1 MLKNLIRFSEEN
13 APLVIILALLVMGF
27 AAYQVPRMAVD
38 VFPELNAPTVTI
50 MTESPGYAADEVEQY
65 VSFPIESAVNGLPGV
80 RRVRSASAIGLS
92 IVWVEF
98 DWGVDIYRARYLVS
112 ERLTLAEER
121 LPPDVHGEITP
132 VTSITGE
139 IMLISLRSP
148 DGSVS
153 PLDLRAI
160 GEFELRNR
168 LLSVPGVSQVVTIGG
183 ELPEYQVN
191 VDQER
196 LRLYD
201 LTIKD
206 VVDAAGQAHS
216 TAGGGY
222 LLNVDGLEIPLRQTG
237 RVQSVEDIR
246 STIIR
251 YSEGTPITIGQIA
264 DVQMG
269 PALKRGTAAEAG
281 NPAVVLSIQKAPGT
295 NTLALTD
302 AVDQVLDSAESA
314 LPPGVEL
321 NRLV

>member
-1 MLKNLIRFSEEN
+1 MLKNLIRFSVEN
-13 APLVIILALLVMGF
+13 AAFVIILAILAIGF
-27 AAYQVPRMAVD
+27 AAYEVPRMAVD

-50 MTESPGYAADEVEQY
+50 MTESAGYAADEVEQY
-65 VSFPIESAVNGLPGV
+65 ISFPIESAVNGLPGV

-121 LPPDVHGEITP
+121 LPPEVHSEITP

-139 IMLISLRSP
+139 IMLISLRSE

-153 PLDLRAI
+153 PLDLRAF

-168 LLSVPGVSQVVTIGG
+168 ILSVPGVSQVVAIGG

-196 LRLYD
+196 LRLYG
-201 LTIKD
+201 LTIED
-206 VVDAAGQAHS
+206 VVAAAGQAHS
-216 TAGGGY
+216 TAGAGY
-222 LLNVDGLEIPLRQTG
+222 LVNVDGLEIPLRQTG
-237 RVQSVEDIR
+237 RVQRVEDIR
-246 STIIR
+246 STIIK
-251 YSEGTPITIGQIA
+251 YEEGTPITIGQVA
-264 DVQMG
+264 EVELA
-269 PALKRGTAAEAG
+269 PALKRGTASEGGHA
-281 NPAVVLSIQKAPGT
+281 AVVLSIQKAPGT

-302 AVDQVLDSAESA
+302 AVDEVLESVESA
-314 LPPGVEL
+314 LPPASC
-321 NRLV
+321 